1 MDNRLKTA
9 MFAAAIA
16 FGTPAAAQGVEQND
30 TGVRTV
36 TQERMARAQDKDT
49 IWNIVGALGL
59 LGLFGL
65 RRPSDNDGYTKDPI
79 E

>member
-1 MDNRLKTA
+1 MDNRLKA
-9 MFAAAIA
+9 AIFAAAIVIGA
-16 FGTPAAAQGVEQND
+16 PAATQTTND

-36 TQERMARAQDKDT
+36 TQERLARTQDRDT
-49 IWNIVGALGL
+49 IWNIIGALGL

-65 RRPSDNDGYTKDPI
+65 HRPSDNDSYTKDPI